1 MKKNLLLIG
10 FILCFSLTTCRKK
23 QEAVLPPETT
33 IGAMSFGCKING
45 KVFVPKDG
53 RGKPGLY
60 VQYVYLDGGW
70 YLNIPAV
77 NWKDRPLEAVSLT
90 TDSMQISENQTFPIG
105 NSKGGFRAFYA
116 HLGKYVKLNNDE
128 GEVTIKKFDPVNRIL
143 SGTFFFTGTH
153 ESTGEK
159 VEVTEGRFDVRF

>member
-70 YLNIPAV
+70 YLNIPALD
-77 NWKDRPLEAVSLT
+77 WQDRHIEGVSIT
-90 TDSMQISENQTFPIG
+90 TDSLLVSENEIYPIG
-105 NSKGGFRAFYA
+105 TTKGGFRAFYS
-116 HLGKYVKLNNDE
+116 KEKDYRKLDNDV

>member
-1 MKKNLLLIG
+1 MKKKLLLIG
-10 FILCFSLTTCRKK
+10 FILCFSLTTCRKN
-23 QEAVLPPETT
+23 QEPVLPPETT

-77 NWKDRPLEAVSLT
+77 DWRSSYPILSVHIE
-90 TDSMQISENQTFPIG
+90 TDSLLIEEGEYEFKLEKGYPSAFYSAETFYILLENKGRLNIKKHDLTNRILAGTFYFTAE
-105 NSKGGFRAFYA
+105 NSKGER
-116 HLGKYVKLNNDE
+116 
-128 GEVTIKKFDPVNRIL
+128 
-143 SGTFFFTGTH
+143 
-153 ESTGEK
+153 
-159 VEVTEGRFDVRF
+159 VEVTDGRFDIRY